1 MMEKNV
7 CNKNGYHVDLCST
20 RRLKIWEK
28 NIFIQW
34 IKKNQSFFLPIYKF
48 ICAHNKVYSFYC
60 FVFVVRISDVQSG
73 PIVIWDFLKETASA
87 KYCFFFLSLNRF
99 GALHCSTHV
108 FRLKVLFVC
117 STNSMTVSLK
127 SYCHFFYMHDGM
139 PYANCCDS
147 YMHIFLL
154 IYNSHKD
161 TRSLD
166 MNHEPQKV
174 LLISIVKCF

>member
-87 KYCFFFLSLNRF
+87 KYCFFFFFKSIWCSSLFNACLSIE
-99 GALHCSTHV
+99 S
-108 FRLKVLFVC
+108 FVC
-117 STNSMTVSLK
+117 LFHKQHDSIAEELLP
-127 SYCHFFYMHDGM
+127 FFL
-139 PYANCCDS
+139 YARR
-147 YMHIFLL
+147 YAIRQLL
-154 IYNSHKD
+154 RFIHAYFFAD
-161 TRSLD
+161 L
-166 MNHEPQKV
+166 
-174 LLISIVKCF
+174 